1 MISLSARINPA
12 DTIKLKRELDARLRQ
27 IALTTTDNAA
37 RQAKDKLRAD
47 FAAAGLGRLGFAIG
61 EGSDKRKNRNVKELG
76 GGRWSAS
83 GWLFIRSRSQR
94 TVGAIISYTEGAT
107 ILPRRGR
114 YLWIATDAVKRLAGV
129 PLPSTGGG
137 KGTANVRLEP
147 RLWDRTY
154 GRRLGPLIPIKGDD
168 GTPLLVIKNQTVS
181 ASGKAGSL
189 RPRTKTGRIPKGQV
203 EQEITVAFIGIPNT
217 RRAAR
222 VDVRAIAQQ
231 VANSLPAQLGASF
244 NVSVL

>member
-1 MISLSARINPA
+1 VISLSARTNPA
-12 DTIKLKRELDARLRQ
+12 DLLKLKQGLDARLRQ
-27 IALTTTDNAA
+27 IALTTTDKAA

-61 EGSDKRKNRNVKELG
+61 DGSDKRKSGQVKQLS

-83 GWLFIRSRSQR
+83 GWLFIRGRSQR

-114 YLWIATDAVKRLAGV
+114 YLWIATDAVKRLARV
-129 PLPSTGGG
+129 PLPSSGGN
-137 KGTANVRLEP
+137 KSANVRLEP

-154 GRRLGPLIPIKGDD
+154 GRRLGPLIPIKGKD

-189 RPRTKTGRIPKGQV
+189 KPRTKTGRVPKGQV

-222 VDVRAIAQQ
+222 VNVKEIAQQ
-231 VANSLPAQLGASF
+231 IANTLPSMLGNSF
-244 NVSVL
+244 TVSVL